1 LPLMLDSCMKRF
13 LSGPYKVC
21 QAASGGRW
29 SWANLPAPAAVDS
42 IRPRRRTVNLLIAV
56 GCALLIAAIGY
67 ADFREGDENTM
78 LLFYM
83 LPIALATWYGG
94 IALGVVM
101 VLLSTIADY
110 ISDRVAGVTTAG
122 TWNTATSFFYYLV
135 FAVLLSRWHNL
146 LNHMQV
152 RVEERT
158 ADLRREI
165 GVRKELEREVANVT
179 ERERRR
185 LGRQLHDDLCQH
197 LTGTALK
204 AQTVVKQLQQGDGRT
219 AENARGVVDLLNRGI
234 EIARDI
240 GRGLFSSELEG
251 DGLILA
257 LGALADSTSQEHHID
272 CTFHHDAEVT
282 TSADKATHLYWIAQE
297 AVTNAVRHAN
307 AKRIEIELTRAGDCI
322 ELSVGDDGVGLGG
335 SSGEQNGVGLQVM
348 RHRAQLAGGFLMTS
362 GAEPHGTNIRCE
374 IPVHS

>member
-1 LPLMLDSCMKRF
+1 MDSNR
-13 LSGPYKVC
+13 P
-21 QAASGGRW
+21 
-29 SWANLPAPAAVDS
+29 
-42 IRPRRRTVNLLIAV
+42 PRRGLHLAIAV
-56 GCALLIAAIGY
+56 GCTLSIAVIGY
-67 ADFREGDENTM
+67 VDFREGDENAM

-94 IALGVVM
+94 LALGVVM
-101 VLLSTIADY
+101 VLLSTTADF

-122 TWNTATSFFYYLV
+122 TWNTATSFFYYIV

-146 LNHMQV
+146 LNHMHV

-165 GVRKELEREVANVT
+165 GVRKKLELEVANVT
-179 ERERRR
+179 QHERRR

-204 AQTVVKQLQQGDGRT
+204 AQTVVKQLQQNDAGT
-219 AENARGVVDLLNRGI
+219 AENARGVVELVNRGI

-240 GRGLFSSELEG
+240 ARGLFSSELEG
-251 DGLILA
+251 DGLIVA
-257 LGALADSTSQEHHID
+257 LGALAETTAQEHQID

-282 TSADKATHLYWIAQE
+282 TSADKATHLYWIVQE

-307 AKRIEIELTRAGDCI
+307 AKRIEIRLTRAGDGI
-322 ELSVGDDGVGLGG
+322 ELLVEDDGVGLGH
-335 SSGEQNGVGLQVM
+335 SSGEQNGVGLHVM
-348 RHRAQLAGGFLMTS
+348 RHRAQLAGGFLKTS
-362 GAEPHGTNIRCE
+362 NGEPHGTSIRCA
-374 IPVHS
+374 IPLHF